1 MSDPIPTETARSTSP
16 LPPLAPLQNPKYRH
30 ISRSAAKR
38 ESVQMLGS
46 IKDLQMHFSRAGLV
60 EHRAGSGVGVKGLGG
75 IDEGEDDENVPPG
88 PSKPRISR
96 ERRPCKDVELP
107 KVEPAQARREARGTM
122 ARVRNLWGITGGSG
136 SMAMSPS
143 YSIVNFSSP
152 ISPADSGGRRCAARG
167 TGTVLVDTAKAI
179 RRVRSLALGLNA
191 SGSRNRRVSGSALL
205 VPKPKHHSGFS
216 TPSRP
221 SSGMPRAVSSS
232 SAPRARSSLGHE
244 VKDDGMG
251 ELRKAALDVL
261 AGLRVLEERLRI
273 VEVPSKL
280 PSPVRALSPGVSSG
294 SSVVGTDSTRPTSA
308 EPDTYDSDEGDYS
321 FNAFAQDGQEV
332 GEGRTW
338 EERIVAEGREYRDL
352 GEEDDKVDG
361 VREAVR
367 RWIGV
372 VEGLFNVREGDVGE
386 LEDWARE
393 HWEGRPLGMCTGHS
407 SPRLS

>member
-1 MSDPIPTETARSTSP
+1 
-16 LPPLAPLQNPKYRH
+16 
-30 ISRSAAKR
+30 
-38 ESVQMLGS
+38 MLGS
-46 IKDLQMHFSRAGLV
+46 IKDLQLHFSRAGLV
-60 EHRAGSGVGVKGLGG
+60 EHRTGSGVGVKGMGG
-75 IDEGEDDENVPPG
+75 IDEGGDEENVPPG
-88 PSKPRISR
+88 PSRIKRER
-96 ERRPCKDVELP
+96 ERRPWKEVELP

-136 SMAMSPS
+136 STSMSPS

-152 ISPADSGGRRCAARG
+152 ISPGDSEGRRRAARG

-179 RRVRSLALGLNA
+179 RRVRSLALGVNA
-191 SGSRNRRVSGSALL
+191 TGNRNRRVSGSALV
-205 VPKPKHHSGFS
+205 VPKSKHRLGFS

-221 SSGMPRAVSSS
+221 SSGMPRAVSSP
-232 SAPRARSSLGHE
+232 SAPSRLGQE

-261 AGLRVLEERLRI
+261 AGLRALEERLRL

-280 PSPVRALSPGVSSG
+280 PSPVRSLSPGVSSG
-294 SSVVGTDSTRPTSA
+294 SSVVETDSTRPTSTTST
-308 EPDTYDSDEGDYS
+308 EPETYDSDDGEYS
-321 FNAFAQDGQEV
+321 FNTFAQDGQEET
-332 GEGRTW
+332 GHGQTW
-338 EERIVAEGREYRDL
+338 EERIVAEAREYRDL
-352 GEEDDKVDG
+352 GEEDETVDG

-393 HWEGRPLGMCTGHS
+393 HWEGRPLGELH
-407 SPRLS
+407 R